1 MLSEITSRYAS
12 VATAQNENFLSFTVL
27 STNNTNLKEAVKCA
41 RKEELAE
48 ERKKLFR
55 SKNIMIHG
63 VSESTEDQRNED
75 QHFCSAL
82 IGDLHNKCHY

>member
-12 VATAQNENFLSFTVL
+12 VATAQNENSLSFTVL

-48 ERKKLFR
+48 ERKKII
-55 SKNIMIHG
+55 S
-63 VSESTEDQRNED
+63 V
-75 QHFCSAL
+75 
-82 IGDLHNKCHY
+82 